1 MADLEALEA
10 RSLAAETKF
19 QQDRWSVNK
28 IRDNDKAT
36 KFFTGLPSFAVF
48 LWLFKLVSY
57 EDGWFSAKGHVP

>member
-28 IRDNDKAT
+28 IRNNDKVT

-48 LWLFKLVSY
+48 LWLFKLVSC
-57 EDGWFSAKGHVP
+57 EDGWFSAKRHVP

>member
-10 RSLAAETKF
+10 RSLTAETKF

-48 LWLFKLVSY
+48 LWLFKLV
-57 EDGWFSAKGHVP
+57 